1 MSRLKI
7 AGLYMQ
13 ALFYIFAGINHLWHP
28 QPYLGIMPPY
38 FSAPAFWVAFTGY
51 CEIAGGLGLLLPR
64 ARRLSAWGL
73 AAMLLGYF
81 TVHIH
86 MLVHQAD
93 LYPTIPVWVLWAR
106 LAFQPVLIA
115 WALIYAGSTYADGAR
130 REAPHPAGSGK
141 SQRS

>member
-7 AGLYMQ
+7 AGLYLQ
-13 ALFYIFAGINHLWHP
+13 ALFYVFAGINHLWHP
-28 QPYLGIMPPY
+28 QSYLGIMPPY
-38 FSAPAFWVAFTGY
+38 FGAPAFWVAFTGY

-64 ARRLSAWGL
+64 TRRVSAWGL

-93 LYPTIPVWVLWAR
+93 LYSMVPVWALWAR
-106 LAFQPVLIA
+106 LLFQPVLIA
-115 WALIYAGSTYADGAR
+115 WALLYCGPTSADAAKPADR
-130 REAPHPAGSGK
+130 HPAESGK